1 MQKEIK
7 YLTIE
12 EQIENLT
19 AKGLLIKSK
28 KTARKYLCD
37 IGYYKLIN
45 GYKKPFMFK
54 QKNEDGTIIKK
65 YYENTSIEDLFH
77 LYEFDQ
83 NIKGLILK
91 YISFIEVKVK
101 SRMSDVLS
109 QKFGIKE
116 KEYLSVENFKP
127 DSTSNKHKN
136 NKKFLEIQ
144 KEIIDTIEHQKTK
157 HPAIKWYSN
166 NYNFYP
172 FWVISNILTLGT
184 ISLLYGKMRQAEQNE
199 ISRTFGVKSKLFES
213 MLMIMQLFR
222 NACAHNEVIY
232 NYKAYRSLS
241 QNDIKP
247 IYDACKIEVNSK
259 TGRYSKGVNDVFALI
274 IIFKV
279 LLSKEKF
286 ANFLSQFNSALN
298 SLNKKI
304 DTQKFQ
310 EILLAMGI
318 VEDLSILKNL

>member
-1 MQKEIK
+1 
-7 YLTIE
+7 
-12 EQIENLT
+12 
-19 AKGLLIKSK
+19 
-28 KTARKYLCD
+28 
-37 IGYYKLIN
+37 
-45 GYKKPFMFK
+45 
-54 QKNEDGTIIKK
+54 
-65 YYENTSIEDLFH
+65 
-77 LYEFDQ
+77 
-83 NIKGLILK
+83 
-91 YISFIEVKVK
+91 
-101 SRMSDVLS
+101 
-109 QKFGIKE
+109 
-116 KEYLSVENFKP
+116 
-127 DSTSNKHKN
+127 
-136 NKKFLEIQ
+136 
-144 KEIIDTIEHQKTK
+144 
-157 HPAIKWYSN
+157 
-166 NYNFYP
+166 
-172 FWVISNILTLGT
+172 
-184 ISLLYGKMRQAEQNE
+184 MRQAEQNE